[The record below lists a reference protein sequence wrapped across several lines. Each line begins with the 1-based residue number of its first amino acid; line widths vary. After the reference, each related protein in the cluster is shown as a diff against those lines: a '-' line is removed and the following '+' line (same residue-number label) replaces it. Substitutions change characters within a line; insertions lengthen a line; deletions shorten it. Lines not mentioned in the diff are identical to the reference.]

1 MEHSILDVMPPPP
14 PTLDQIARER
24 IRSWIQAREVKQ
36 TTLAPLIGKP
46 QAWISRYLSGE
57 LGADLET
64 LAAFAR
70 VFGHSLTAL
79 FDAPA
84 DPGEARVI
92 DLYRRLP
99 EPSRQLL
106 VKLLDDWTHAKRGG
120 PRNRKCGLGSTGA
133 ARPGVFGAHGSR
145 DLRARSGRRGETRM
159 QRP

>member
-1 MEHSILDVMPPPP
+1 MENQILEAMPSPP

-24 IRSWIQAREVKQ
+24 IRSWIQSTGVKQ
-36 TTLAPLIGKP
+36 TALAPLIGKP

-64 LAAFAR
+64 LAALGR

-92 DLYRRLP
+92 ALYRALP
-99 EPSRQLL
+99 ESSRPLLIQLL
-106 VKLLDDWTHAKRGG
+106 EDWTRQKRGG
-120 PRNRKCGLGSTGA
+120 RSRK
-133 ARPGVFGAHGSR
+133 
-145 DLRARSGRRGETRM
+145 
-159 QRP
+159 

>member
-1 MEHSILDVMPPPP
+1 MEHPIVEVMPAPP

-24 IRSWIQAREVKQ
+24 IRTWIQSTGVTQ
-36 TTLAPLIGKP
+36 TALAPLIRKE

-64 LAAFAR
+64 LAAFGR

-92 DLYRRLP
+92 ALYRALP
-99 EPSRQLL
+99 ETSRPLLIQLL
-106 VKLLDDWTHAKRGG
+106 EDWTRQKRGR
-120 PRNRKCGLGSTGA
+120 RNRK
-133 ARPGVFGAHGSR
+133 
-145 DLRARSGRRGETRM
+145 
-159 QRP
+159 